1 MCTKSELQEVL
12 TSVCEQAK
20 MTFGEK
26 LCAVFLYGSY
36 ARGDYDTESDVDI
49 LILVDVP
56 SHMLRNFDKAF
67 TDYSLALDLKYNIVS
82 SLVLQ
87 DKDTFD
93 RYKSTYPFFK
103 NILKEGVDLIA

>member
-1 MCTKSELQEVL
+1 
-12 TSVCEQAK
+12 
-20 MTFGEK
+20 
-26 LCAVFLYGSY
+26 
-36 ARGDYDTESDVDI
+36 
-49 LILVDVP
+49 
-56 SHMLRNFDKAF
+56 MLRNFDKAF

>member
-12 TSVCEQAK
+12 ASVCEQAK
-20 MTFGEK
+20 KTFGEK

-36 ARGDYDTESDVDI
+36 ARGDFDAESDVDI
-49 LILVDVP
+49 MILVDLP
-56 SHMLRNFDKAF
+56 IHLLKDFHKTF

-87 DKDTFD
+87 DKSTFD